1 MIEYLVLISCLGFLA
16 FLIPGRH
23 RKYAAIVGWV
33 FIVLFLFATLP
44 EYFAENNF
52 LYPVMAVLSVP
63 FLYITVKHLLAED
76 IRVHYLSRA
85 AAIAFLI
92 YFPFAIDDYTH
103 FQGLGDWLINI
114 VVNQVIF
121 LLNTLNYTVSIGC
134 MDPVTNRVLSSM
146 YCGGHMLNVI
156 TRNGMSV
163 EIILACTGIQSI
175 AIMLGVAAAVP
186 TTIKQKIY
194 AFLLV
199 APTIYILNLFR
210 NVFVIM
216 AYTDQWFPYY
226 PDIAGNGE
234 IGYESFFWAHNV
246 IAEMLA
252 LVLLILIAY
261 GLFTLI
267 PRLGTFAEELFQ
279 LYYGEIMVAF
289 GKGGNRGPG
298 PVAVPEPAEPVSET
312 RNEQVKEPD
321 AGS

>member
-1 MIEYLVLISCLGFLA
+1 MIEYLVLISCIGFLA

-23 RKYAAIVGWV
+23 RKYAAIIGWV

-52 LYPVMAVLSVP
+52 LYPIMAVLSVP
-63 FLYITVKHLLAED
+63 FLYITAKHLLADD
-76 IRVHYLSRA
+76 IRVHYLTRA

-92 YFPFAIDDYTH
+92 YFPFAIDDYT
-103 FQGLGDWLINI
+103 QINGLGTLLINM
-114 VVNQVIF
+114 VVSQVVWLLH
-121 LLNTLNYTVSIGC
+121 LLNYPVSLDSWNIIAQHGF
-134 MDPVTNRVLSSM
+134 R
-146 YCGGHMLNVI
+146 
-156 TRNGMSV
+156 V

-186 TTIKQKIY
+186 TTLRQKVY

-210 NVFVIM
+210 NVFVII
-216 AYTDQWFPYY
+216 AYTSQWFPYW

-252 LVLLILIAY
+252 LVVLIVIAY
-261 GLFTLI
+261 SLFTLI
-267 PRLGTFAEELFQ
+267 PRLGTFADELYQ
-279 LYYGEIMVAF
+279 LYYGEIVRGF
-289 GKGGNRGPG
+289 GRDKGNGPDK
-298 PVAVPEPAEPVSET
+298 PET
-312 RNEQVKEPD
+312 FRKQ
-321 AGS
+321 